1 MNTNWMK
8 SCISNLNL
16 ELRISFGAMVLNKL
30 WCYGVEHHFKQ
41 YFSYIVAVSFIDR
54 GNQGRI
60 QNLWLRG
67 AWVGERFGD
76 RIRSPAGPGQSPWRG
91 PRGGQ
96 APRKLCGF
104 KELQTFIWTTFLNQP
119 HHFYQTKKTW
129 LSLNFVG

>member
-1 MNTNWMK
+1 MK

-60 QNLWLRG
+60 QNLWLGG
-67 AWVGERFGD
+67 A
-76 RIRSPAGPGQSPWRG
+76 
-91 PRGGQ
+91 
-96 APRKLCGF
+96 
-104 KELQTFIWTTFLNQP
+104 
-119 HHFYQTKKTW
+119 
-129 LSLNFVG
+129 